1 MSGGIYQ
8 MNGSNALRVIWLAR
22 SVFGDGSRSVYYFL
36 VVPECGDAERPH
48 GITTRSVVT
57 R

>member
-1 MSGGIYQ
+1 

-22 SVFGDGSRSVYYFL
+22 PVFGDGSRSVYYFV
-36 VVPECGDAERPH
+36 VVPECGDAGRPH

-57 R
+57 K